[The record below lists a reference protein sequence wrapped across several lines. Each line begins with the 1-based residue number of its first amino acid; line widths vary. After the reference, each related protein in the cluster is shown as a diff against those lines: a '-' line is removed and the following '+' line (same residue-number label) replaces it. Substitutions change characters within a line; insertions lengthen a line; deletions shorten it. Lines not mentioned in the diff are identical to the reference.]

1 VSAADTGPLA
11 AFAFGFA
18 LGAAPG
24 PVQLL
29 ILSQTARRGLRG
41 GLLVMLGANLT
52 LLVILIALAVGLAAV
67 EPSATALRVLRVA
80 GGAVLVGIALN
91 ELRTLAAGDA
101 RTVGT
106 PDRRWGPTAIGV
118 VAVLLNPGAWLFF
131 ATTASSILATV
142 ATRDGRSA
150 AVVTAA
156 LIAIGVSS
164 SDLLFSVLG
173 SGGRRL
179 LGDTWLVRIRAL
191 LAIAL
196 AVLGLVFV
204 WQGVRG

>member
-1 VSAADTGPLA
+1 
-11 AFAFGFA
+11 
-18 LGAAPG
+18 
-24 PVQLL
+24 
-29 ILSQTARRGLRG
+29 
-41 GLLVMLGANLT
+41 
-52 LLVILIALAVGLAAV
+52 
-67 EPSATALRVLRVA
+67 
-80 GGAVLVGIALN
+80 
-91 ELRTLAAGDA
+91 
-101 RTVGT
+101 
-106 PDRRWGPTAIGV
+106 
-118 VAVLLNPGAWLFF
+118 VLLNPGAWLFF